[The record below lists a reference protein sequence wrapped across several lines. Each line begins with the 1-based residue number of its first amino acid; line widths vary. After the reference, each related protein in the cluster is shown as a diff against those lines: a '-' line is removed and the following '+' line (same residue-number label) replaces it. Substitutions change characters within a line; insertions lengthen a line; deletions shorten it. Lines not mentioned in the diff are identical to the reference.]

1 MNINGKI
8 KPSKVAMAITLALLP
23 ISGMLTSQVALAQEM
38 APDVNKSMET
48 IQVTATRRSSTV
60 QKVPINI
67 SALSP
72 DLLEQQEI
80 NELEDI
86 ARWVPGLTIV
96 DQGGRS
102 NAPIIVRGLNTNSSG
117 PGSNGG
123 TVATYVGEI
132 PLLVNMRLIDM
143 ARVEILIGPQG
154 TLYGAG
160 TLGGAI
166 RYIPNPVD
174 LSITSGSVFT
184 DISQTQESESIGAE
198 GGVILNLPLINDKLG
213 VRMSMN
219 YIDDPGF
226 IDYNYLVKEPGVSL
240 PDPDWDDPSDV
251 AANLTSVEDANGEQ
265 TFTGRVALRWQPND
279 SFDTTLT

>member
-1 MNINGKI
+1 MNITCKI
-8 KPSKVAMAITLALLP
+8 KLSKVAMAINIALLP
-23 ISGMLTSQVALAQEM
+23 ISGMLTSQVALAQEV
-38 APDVNKSMET
+38 APDINGQMET
-48 IQVTATRRSSTV
+48 IQVTATRRSGTV
-60 QKVPINI
+60 QEVPINI

-80 NELEDI
+80 NDLEDI
-86 ARWVPGLTIV
+86 ARWVPGLTIT

-143 ARVEILIGPQG
+143 ARVEVLIGPQG

-160 TLGGAI
+160 TLGGEL

-174 LSITSGSVFT
+174 LDIISGPVLA
-184 DISQTQESESIGAE
+184 DISQTQESGRTGTE
-198 GGVILNLPLINDKLG
+198 GDIMPKLTIIN
-213 VRMSMN
+213 
-219 YIDDPGF
+219 
-226 IDYNYLVKEPGVSL
+226 
-240 PDPDWDDPSDV
+240 
-251 AANLTSVEDANGEQ
+251 
-265 TFTGRVALRWQPND
+265 
-279 SFDTTLT
+279 